1 MDVIRNRTKLSN
13 KTDRF
18 ALQWAD
24 FVIKNRLK
32 TIFFA
37 IAVLLIFAAGLI
49 QIKASHNYRVFFSDK
64 NPDLLTFEKFE
75 ETYTKNDNF
84 LFVVK
89 PKSGTIDQPYVA
101 QAIEEFTSRAWTI
114 PFAIRVDSITNFQ
127 HTYAI
132 DDDLIVEDLIEEAS
146 NLSRG
151 EIAKRVDI
159 ALKEP
164 LLAGSLVAL
173 DRGASGINVTL
184 QYPGKSLEELPE
196 AIHFARALVTE
207 FEQNYPDLKIALT
220 GISALNA
227 AFFEATI
234 NDAETLYGPMFLVLV
249 LITWLVIR
257 NVSGVIA
264 TVLVI
269 TFATMAAMG
278 FAGWAGITIS
288 PFSGSAPVVILT
300 LAIVDSIHVLITMVQ
315 RMRVGDDK
323 ITAIK
328 ESLRVNFLA
337 VSITSL
343 TTIIGFLALN
353 FSDAPPFNALGNI
366 AAVGIAAAWFYSLTF
381 LPALLALLPFKVQTY
396 SNKSRGPLQEAIN
409 KLAEFVI
416 ARARAT
422 LIIVGLLFIGLAAA
436 IPTIDLND
444 QWVEYFDDRVE
455 FRGDAKFA
463 INHLTGL
470 YILEY
475 SVPAGAPGAISEPQY
490 LQDLDDFA
498 NWLREYSKVRHVFS
512 YTDIIK
518 RLSKNL
524 NADDPAF
531 YKIPEERE
539 LAAQYLL
546 LYELSLP
553 YGLDLNDRIDID
565 KSSTRVSVTLDEIT
579 TGETRQFLKDIDA
592 WWDAR
597 SPGNEVYGTGA
608 TYLFSFISE
617 RNIQDMIGGNI
628 VAVILISMIMVFTLR
643 SFSFGL
649 LSLIP
654 NIAPLIMTFG
664 VWALLVGEVGM
675 AAATVSATSLGIIVD
690 NTVHILTKYQRAR
703 EELALSIEDAIRY
716 TFDTVGAAVVAN
728 ALILA
733 FGFSVLM
740 YSSFKITSDMGT
752 LTALAIIIAL
762 IVDLL
767 LLPALLM
774 LRAQPKTKGVPYVN
788 NEKTQTI

>member
-1 MDVIRNRTKLSN
+1 MTAIKNETKQVN

-18 ALQWAD
+18 ALQWAE

-37 IAVLLIFAAGLI
+37 IIVFLIFAAGLTHI
-49 QIKASHNYRVFFSDK
+49 LTSHNYRVFFSDK

-84 LFVVK
+84 LFVFK
-89 PKSGTIDQPYVA
+89 PKSGTIDQPFVA
-101 QAIEEFTSRAWTI
+101 QAIEEFTARAWTI

-146 NLSRG
+146 NLSQA

-159 ALKEP
+159 ALNEP
-164 LLAGSLVAL
+164 LLAGNLVAL

-184 QYPGKSLEELPE
+184 QYPGESLDELPE
-196 AIHFARALVTE
+196 AINFARALVAE
-207 FEQNYPDLKIALT
+207 FEQNFPDLKIALT
-220 GISALNA
+220 GISALNN

-234 NDAETLYGPMFLVLV
+234 NDAKTLYGPMFLVLIV
-249 LITWLVIR
+249 ITWLIIR
-257 NVSGVIA
+257 NLSGVVA

-269 TFATMAAMG
+269 TLATLAAMG

-300 LAIVDSIHVLITMVQ
+300 LAIVDSIHILITMVQ

-323 ITAIK
+323 IAAIK
-328 ESLRVNFLA
+328 ESIRVNFLA

-366 AAVGIAAAWFYSLTF
+366 SAVGIAAAWFYSLTF
-381 LPALLALLPFKVQTY
+381 LPALLALLPFNVQTY
-396 SNKSRGPLQEAIN
+396 ADKSRGPLQEAIN

-422 LIIVGLLFIGLAAA
+422 LVFVGLLFIGLAAA

-475 SVPAGAPGAISEPQY
+475 SVPAGEPGAISEPQY
-490 LQDLDDFA
+490 LNDLDDFA
-498 NWLREYSKVRHVFS
+498 NWLREYSKVRHVYS

-518 RLSKNL
+518 RLSKNM
-524 NADDPAF
+524 NADDPA
-531 YKIPEERE
+531 YYHIPDERE

-592 WWDAR
+592 WWEAR

-628 VAVILISMIMVFTLR
+628 VAVLLISMIMIITLR

-740 YSSFKITSDMGT
+740 YSSFKITGDMGT

-788 NEKTQTI
+788 TKKTQTI